1 MMILHGEN
9 NLLSRQKLTNEIANF
24 KLKTQG
30 EILRYDGH
38 NLNLMDLRQSLESAS
53 LFRAK
58 RETRVSLFRAKRK
71 TRVSLLGDSRLVI
84 IENLFSGR
92 AGKEKQKII
101 DYLKKT
107 VAQNLIIWEGKKID
121 GRTLTSFKGQVLRF
135 DLDPVIFRFL
145 DSLSPGKAKIS
156 LTFLHQCLT
165 QDPPEIIFFMLARQI
180 RFLILAADLGK
191 KGLGQMESWRAEKL
205 IRQAQRFTLI
215 KLMKIYRQ
223 LLKIEV
229 QQKTG
234 QTPFTLSSQLDLLV
248 ASL

>member
-9 NLLSRQKLTNEIANF
+9 NLLSRQRLTSEIANF
-24 KLKTQG
+24 KNKTQG
-30 EILRYDGH
+30 EVLKFEGSSLI
-38 NLNLMDLRQSLESAS
+38 LMDLRQALESS
-53 LFRAK
+53 
-58 RETRVSLFRAKRK
+58 
-71 TRVSLLGDSRLVI
+71 SLLGEIYLVV
-84 IENLFSGR
+84 IENLFSR
-92 AGKEKQKII
+92 RISKEKQKII

-156 LTFLHQCLT
+156 LTLLHQCLT

-205 IRQAQRFTLI
+205 IRQARYFTLI

>member
-1 MMILHGEN
+1 MILHGEN
-9 NLLSRQKLTNEIANF
+9 NLLSRQRLTSEIANF
-24 KLKTQG
+24 KNKTQG
-30 EILRYDGH
+30 EVLKFEGS
-38 NLNLMDLRQSLESAS
+38 NLSSMDLRQALESP
-53 LFRAK
+53 
-58 RETRVSLFRAKRK
+58 
-71 TRVSLLGDSRLVI
+71 SLLGKIYLVV

-92 AGKEKQKII
+92 ISKEKEKII
-101 DYLKKT
+101 NYLKREWPK
-107 VAQNLIIWEGKKID
+107 NLIIWEGKKID

-156 LTFLHQCLT
+156 LTLLHQCLT

-180 RFLILAADLGK
+180 RHLILAADLGK

-205 IRQAQRFTLI
+205 IRQARYFTLI

-234 QTPFTLSSQLDLLV
+234 QTPFTLSSQLDLLI

>member
-30 EILRYDGH
+30 EILRHDGH

-58 RETRVSLFRAKRK
+58 RETRVSL
-71 TRVSLLGDSRLVI
+71 LGDSRLVI

-92 AGKEKQKII
+92 VGKEKQKII

-156 LTFLHQCLT
+156 LTLLHQCLT

-180 RFLILAADLGK
+180 RHLILAADLGK

-205 IRQAQRFTLI
+205 IRQARYFTLI

-234 QTPFTLSSQLDLLV
+234 QTPFTLSSQLDLLI

>member
-30 EILRYDGH
+30 EILRHDGH
-38 NLNLMDLRQSLESAS
+38 NLNLMDLRQALEPS
-53 LFRAK
+53 
-58 RETRVSLFRAKRK
+58 
-71 TRVSLLGDSRLVI
+71 SLLGGSSLII

-145 DSLSPGKAKIS
+145 DSLSPGNAKNS
-156 LTFLHQCLT
+156 LILLHQCLT
-165 QDPPEIIFFMLARQI
+165 QDPPEIIFFMLQRQI

-191 KGLGQMESWRAEKL
+191 KGLGQMESWRTEKL
-205 IRQAQRFTLI
+205 IRQARHFTLI

-223 LLKIEV
+223 LLKIEA

-234 QTPFTLSSQLDLLV
+234 RTPFPLSFQLDLLV

>member
-30 EILRYDGH
+30 EILRYDGN

-53 LFRAK
+53 LFRAR
-58 RETRVSLFRAKRK
+58 RE

-156 LTFLHQCLT
+156 LTLLHQCLT

-205 IRQAQRFTLI
+205 IRQARYFTLI

>member
-9 NLLSRQKLTNEIANF
+9 NLLSRQRLTSEIANF
-24 KLKTQG
+24 KNKTQG
-30 EILRYDGH
+30 EVLKFEGSSLI
-38 NLNLMDLRQSLESAS
+38 LMDLRQALESS
-53 LFRAK
+53 
-58 RETRVSLFRAKRK
+58 
-71 TRVSLLGDSRLVI
+71 SLLGEIYLVV
-84 IENLFSGR
+84 IENLFSR
-92 AGKEKQKII
+92 RISKEKQKII

-156 LTFLHQCLT
+156 LTLLHQCLT

-205 IRQAQRFTLI
+205 IRQARYFTLI

-234 QTPFTLSSQLDLLV
+234 RTPFTLSSQLDLLV
-248 ASL
+248 TSL

>member
-1 MMILHGEN
+1 MIILHGEN

-30 EILRYDGH
+30 EILRYDGN
-38 NLNLMDLRQSLESAS
+38 NLNLMDLRQSLESIS
-53 LFRAK
+53 LW
-58 RETRVSLFRAKRK
+58 
-71 TRVSLLGDSRLVI
+71 GNSRLVI

-92 AGKEKQKII
+92 ASKEKQKII

-107 VAQNLIIWEGKKID
+107 AAQNLIIWEGKKID

-145 DSLSPGKAKIS
+145 DSLSPGNTKNS
-156 LTFLHQCLT
+156 LILLHQCLA
-165 QDPPEIIFFMLARQI
+165 QDSPEIIFFMLAKQI

-191 KGLGQMESWRAEKL
+191 KGLAQMENWRAEKL
-205 IRQAQRFTLI
+205 IRQARYFTLI

-234 QTPFTLSSQLDLLV
+234 RTPFTLSSQLDLLI

>member
-1 MMILHGEN
+1 MIILHGEN

-53 LFRAK
+53 L
-58 RETRVSLFRAKRK
+58 
-71 TRVSLLGDSRLVI
+71 LGDSHLVI

-92 AGKEKQKII
+92 TGKEKQKII

-107 VAQNLIIWEGKKID
+107 VAQNLIIWERKKID

-145 DSLSPGKAKIS
+145 DSLSPGKTKIS
-156 LTFLHQCLT
+156 LTLLHQCLV
-165 QDPPEIIFFMLARQI
+165 QDSPEIIFFMLARQI

-191 KGLGQMESWRAEKL
+191 KGLDQMESWRAEKL
-205 IRQAQRFTLI
+205 IRQAQYFTLI

>member
-1 MMILHGEN
+1 MIILHGEN
-9 NLLSRQKLTNEIANF
+9 NLLSRQKLTNEIAKF
-24 KLKTQG
+24 KLKTRG
-30 EILRYDGH
+30 EILWYDGN

-53 LFRAK
+53 L
-58 RETRVSLFRAKRK
+58 
-71 TRVSLLGDSRLVI
+71 LGNSHLVI

-156 LTFLHQCLT
+156 LTLLHQCLA
-165 QDPPEIIFFMLARQI
+165 QDSPEIIFFMLVRQI

-191 KGLGQMESWRAEKL
+191 KGLGQIENWRAEKL
-205 IRQAQRFTLI
+205 IRQARHFTLI

-234 QTPFTLSSQLDLLV
+234 RTPFSLSSQLDLLI